1 MSNNIQQE
9 IDQRR
14 GLRSAYQQGVG
25 PYTIESVHQLVMTEK
40 AQKFADK
47 ISSAPCKGPRFVLI
61 AHVGGLYHDK
71 DPEHLVSLSW
81 PAWGVRIMATGGIE
95 DIYRLKDMLIHE
107 GGCAG
112 VPGPSGDRISP
123 TGRWP
128 TRMTIVEFHKW
139 TDWPPKPN
147 PKTQLITGDKTIDD
161 LLNEDLKLARES
173 DALMESMED
182 ASKEAERRTFAEDA
196 RKLVEADDSKNKK

>member
-1 MSNNIQQE
+1 MSANIQQE

-14 GLRSAYQQGVG
+14 GLRSAYQQGAG
-25 PYTIESVHQLVMTEK
+25 PFTIESVHQLVMTEK

-47 ISSAPCKGPRFVLI
+47 ISSAPCNGKRFMMI
-61 AHVGGLYHDK
+61 AHVGGMYHDA
-71 DPEHLVSLSW
+71 DPEHLVALSW
-81 PAWGVRIMATGGIE
+81 PAWGVNVLASGGIE
-95 DIYRLKDMLIHE
+95 DIYRLKDLLIHE
-107 GGCAG
+107 AGCAG
-112 VPGPSGDRISP
+112 VPS
-123 TGRWP
+123 GRWP
-128 TRMTIVEFHKW
+128 TRLTIVEFGKW

-182 ASKEAERRTFAEDA
+182 AAKEEERKVFAADA
-196 RKLVEADDSKNKK
+196 ARAAAAGAVDNDSK